1 VVARLERSGAAAG
14 DFARAGTKTGGAFVA
29 ADMAVAP
36 APVGA
41 DLWPRKEVA
50 LPDGLQFQA
59 AVVRVGLWLGW
70 AALAGLLADLL
81 IDPAA
86 KDRPL
91 ALLLVSGGGVALAA
105 ATFIPWREWLV
116 TRRGRLLLDL
126 WSAGLI
132 AFVALLVVSGGPAY
146 ALLLFLASPF
156 IAVVNGG
163 WRRPLWLTV
172 NAGACVLAAALVPL
186 PAGPTALR
194 LALVAAAV
202 AAVLL
207 ITRALRR
214 EIAARA
220 EAAARA
226 DLERALLSEANHRI
240 KNSLQVVSD
249 LLLLSRP
256 RGSEGS
262 AFDEAAA
269 RVHSIAV
276 VHRLLA
282 ESGGDAVDAAG
293 LLSSIAGGLDGLIRV
308 EADPIRLD
316 PGEAQKLGIVANEL
330 ITNAVQHGLPP
341 VEVKL
346 AAGPPIALTVD
357 DHGRRRSETAPGLG
371 LRLVTRTVEGGLR
384 GRFELTTNPAGGTRA
399 HVTVPGRWR

>member
-1 VVARLERSGAAAG
+1 MVAHRTVDGCRRELVL
-14 DFARAGTKTGGAFVA
+14 AGTKTGGAFVPA
-29 ADMAVAP
+29 HMAVAP
-36 APVGA
+36 APLGA
-41 DLWPRKEVA
+41 DLWPREEVA
-50 LPDGLQFQA
+50 LPDGLEFQA

-81 IDPAA
+81 ADPAA
-86 KDRPL
+86 QDRPL
-91 ALLLVSGGGVALAA
+91 ALLLVSGGLAALAA
-105 ATFIPWREWLV
+105 ATLVPWRDWLAS
-116 TRRGRLLLDL
+116 RRGQLLLDL
-126 WSAGLI
+126 WSGGLI
-132 AFVALLVVSGGPAY
+132 AFVALLLVIGGPAY

-163 WRRPLWLTV
+163 WRRAFWLTA
-172 NAGACVLAAALVPL
+172 NAGVCVLVAALVRL
-186 PAGPTALR
+186 PAGPTAFR
-194 LALVAAAV
+194 LALVGAAV

-249 LLLLSRP
+249 LILLSRP
-256 RGSEGS
+256 RGSDGL

-269 RVHSIAV
+269 RVQSIAV
-276 VHRLLA
+276 VHRLLT
-282 ESGGDAVDAAG
+282 ESGGTAVDAAG
-293 LLSSIAGGLDGLIRV
+293 LLSSIAGGLDAPIRV

-330 ITNAVQHGLPP
+330 ITNAIQHGSPP

-346 AAGPPIALTVD
+346 AGGPPLTLTVD
-357 DHGRRRSETAPGLG
+357 DRGGRRSKTSPGLG
-371 LRLVTRTVEGGLR
+371 LRLVTRTVEDGLR
-384 GRFELTTNPAGGTRA
+384 GSFELTSNPAGGTRA
-399 HVTVPGRWR
+399 QVTVPGG

>member
-1 VVARLERSGAAAG
+1 
-14 DFARAGTKTGGAFVA
+14 
-29 ADMAVAP
+29 
-36 APVGA
+36 VGA
-41 DLWPRKEVA
+41 EAWSAEEIVP
-50 LPDGLQFQA
+50 PDGLEFRA

-70 AALAGLLADLL
+70 VALAGLLANLL
-81 IDPAA
+81 IDPGAT
-86 KDRPL
+86 DRSV
-91 ALLLVSGGGVALAA
+91 ALLLVSGGIAALAA
-105 ATFIPWREWLV
+105 ATFVPWRDWLAS
-116 TRRGRLLLDL
+116 RRGRVLLDL

-156 IAVVNGG
+156 IAVVHAG

-172 NAGACVLAAALVPL
+172 NAGVCVLAAAVVPL
-186 PAGPTALR
+186 PAGPTAFR

-214 EIAARA
+214 EIAART
-220 EAAARA
+220 EASARA
-226 DLERALLSEANHRI
+226 ELERALLSEANHRI

-256 RGSEGS
+256 RGSDGL

-269 RVHSIAV
+269 RVQSVAV
-276 VHRLLA
+276 VHRLLT
-282 ESGGDAVDAAG
+282 ESGGAAVDAAA
-293 LLSSIAGGLDGLIRV
+293 LLASIAAALDVPIRI

-346 AAGPPIALTVD
+346 AAGPPLDLTVD
-357 DHGRRRSETAPGLG
+357 DRGRHRSQTAPGLG
-371 LRLVTRTVEGGLR
+371 LRLVTRMVEGGLR
-384 GRFELTTNPAGGTRA
+384 GSFELTTSPDGGTRA
-399 HVTVPGRWR
+399 QLTIPRG